1 MSKDPAV
8 LFYTSDF
15 ISGTLTMS
23 YEQKGKYI
31 ILLCLQHQQGK
42 LSHDDMMNICGT
54 YDEKVFAKFEKD
66 EEGFYY
72 NQRMRDEAEKRNK
85 FTESRRQARLK
96 CDEDNVRIYLLKD
109 NDNGLIKIG
118 SSVNPL
124 RRYNEITNQTI
135 SVNGSSENRN
145 YKLFWYSEPTIR
157 KIETELHNLFK
168 NNRFEGEWFTLTDLD
183 ISKIK
188 SMVEKTYVQRTEN
201 INENININKN
211 ELDKLNKDYGEE
223 VTKKA
228 IQYLS
233 DYKIEKNYKTKSDY
247 LTLKRWV
254 FDAVKER
261 ENKNANKGFSTYR
274 NNKND
279 RQLDPDTAAEID
291 RIAESLR
298 AK

>member
-42 LSHDDMMNICGT
+42 LSYEDMINICGT
-54 YDEKVFAKFEKD
+54 YDEKIFSKFEKD

-72 NQRMRDEAEKRNK
+72 NQRMRDEAEKRVKYTQSRKKNLHM
-85 FTESRRQARLK
+85 TEHMEA
-96 CDEDNVRIYLLKD
+96 
-109 NDNGLIKIG
+109 
-118 SSVNPL
+118 
-124 RRYNEITNQTI
+124 
-135 SVNGSSENRN
+135 
-145 YKLFWYSEPTIR
+145 
-157 KIETELHNLFK
+157 H
-168 NNRFEGEWFTLTDLD
+168 
-183 ISKIK
+183 
-188 SMVEKTYVQRTEN
+188 MEN

-254 FDAVKER
+254 VNAVKER
-261 ENKNANKGFSTYR
+261 EIKNANTSQGFKANSYR
-274 NNKND
+274 GGNND
-279 RQLDPDTAAEID
+279 RKLTPTAEEEFE
-291 RIAESLR
+291 RIAEKLR
-298 AK
+298 AKQ